1 MPGKGFFLGMDR
13 EETDSCD
20 FVCGFTADT
29 PFSQVKVGE
38 VTSWLA
44 RREKSPKA
52 LVGAFS
58 RAWWRWNH
66 KYVQPKRSGVAPF
79 FQVVT
84 ASMIFFYAINYGK
97 LSEFFFHTEKYFLLN
112 IFHKRNANIYIFFC
126 FRATSQLQAS
136 LNG

>member
-97 LSEFFFHTEKYFLLN
+97 LSEHFTRRN
-112 IFHKRNANIYIFFC
+112 IFLYIFYKRTFL
-126 FRATSQLQAS
+126 FFVLEQHR
-136 LNG
+136 NYKHH

>member
-1 MPGKGFFLGMDR
+1 MEEVILVWIFSYLFKDLFLF
-13 EETDSCD
+13 S
-20 FVCGFTADT
+20 ADT

-44 RREKSPKA
+44 RRDKSPKA

-97 LSEFFFHTEKYFLLN
+97 LSKFLGGEEDFCLIRKM
-112 IFHKRNANIYIFFC
+112 IFNSILFPPPLF
-126 FRATSQLQAS
+126 
-136 LNG
+136 